1 MKGFAISS
9 AAVTVNCEESE
20 ETQALCVVLS
30 VVCCVCVYLV
40 SPNQAI
46 QDPRS
51 KIIFYI
57 LKPEIRSRILG
68 SKIDICVSVVTVK
81 KMKKRSC

>member
-1 MKGFAISS
+1 MRC
-9 AAVTVNCEESE
+9 AVGCM
-20 ETQALCVVLS
+20 L
-30 VVCCVCVYLV
+30 CVYLV

-51 KIIFYI
+51 KIIFCI

-68 SKIDICVSVVTVK
+68 SKIEICVCRHRK
-81 KMKKRSC
+81 KNEETQLLKTDNWQRGVQT